1 MRRAVC
7 TLAATAMAVAFVLLA
22 GAAAQAYPHKPI
34 RLIVPFAPGGPT
46 DVYGRLLGQYLFETW
61 GQPVVTE
68 NRPGATG
75 VLGSSIVVKAP
86 ADGYTLLMAATSS
99 HIAPYLYKNQE
110 YDPNGDLDPVIR
122 VVTTP
127 YYLVANPKFPPN
139 NLKELVAELKKK
151 PGGYSYG
158 SPGAGSG
165 GNMVMEMFKQV
176 AGIDIVQVPYKGA
189 APEIAALVA
198 GEVSICFDTIGNSR
212 EHVLAGRLKDYVTTG
227 RARSPAMPNTPTMI
241 ETGYPGFEAYIW
253 FGLFAPKGTPADVTK
268 KLNTEITKFMQTP
281 TMQKRLADLAGTFE
295 PETPDRFRQF
305 LVTDTQRWRKV
316 IADAHMQAE

>member
-1 MRRAVC
+1 MRRAMYA
-7 TLAATAMAVAFVLLA
+7 LAAVAVAFVLLA

-46 DVYGRLLGQYLFETW
+46 DVYGRLLGQHLFETW
-61 GQPVVTE
+61 GQPVVAE

-227 RARSPAMPNTPTMI
+227 RVRSPAMPNTPTMI
-241 ETGYPGFEAYIW
+241 ESGYPGFEAYIW

-295 PETPDRFRQF
+295 PETPDQFRQF